1 MITATLVRSQSTD
14 DGTFGKFTLSTG
26 ESWCCLELPW
36 KDNHPQTSCI
46 LPGPGDTATYT
57 VKTINSPKHGNPT
70 YQVQDV
76 PNRSM
81 VEIHSANFAGDE
93 SKGLHCQLLG
103 CIALGK
109 SIGILEDQQALLNSK
124 VAVKEFMDILNGEVF
139 ELTISWDK

>member
-1 MITATLVRSQSTD
+1 M
-14 DGTFGKFTLSTG
+14 
-26 ESWCCLELPW
+26 
-36 KDNHPQTSCI
+36 
-46 LPGPGDTATYT
+46 
-57 VKTINSPKHGNPT
+57 
-70 YQVQDV
+70 QDV